1 MKSINQRIPGL
12 LLVETAALV
21 STKKLKKMLNDI
33 IRETSIEMLLDQFVS
48 SSNGYIIS
56 CVV

>member
-1 MKSINQRIPGL
+1 MKFINQRIPGL
-12 LLVETAALV
+12 LLVETTALV
-21 STKKLKKMLNDI
+21 WTKKLKKMLDDI
-33 IRETSIEMLLDQFVS
+33 IHGTSIEILLDQFVS

>member
-1 MKSINQRIPGL
+1 MKFNNQRIPGL

>member
-1 MKSINQRIPGL
+1 MKFINQRIPGL
-12 LLVETAALV
+12 LLVETTALV
-21 STKKLKKMLNDI
+21 WTKKLKKMLDDI
-33 IRETSIEMLLDQFVS
+33 IHETSIEILLDQFVS

>member
-1 MKSINQRIPGL
+1 MKFINQRIPGL
-12 LLVETAALV
+12 LLVETEALV
-21 STKKLKKMLNDI
+21 WTKKLKKMLNDI

-56 CVV
+56 CIV